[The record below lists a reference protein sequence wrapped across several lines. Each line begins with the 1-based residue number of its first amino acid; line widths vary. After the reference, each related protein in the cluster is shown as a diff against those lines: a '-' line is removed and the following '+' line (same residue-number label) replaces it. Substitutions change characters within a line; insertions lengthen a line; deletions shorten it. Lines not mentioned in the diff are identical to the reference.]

1 MHPERPAGGR
11 STNRLIIGL
20 AVAAVAVAISAPFVV
35 DQGTASASELDR
47 FTSCDDLETFLG
59 DAAATQAEVF
69 GSAEVTD
76 QRLADG
82 DVATTIAGAAEEA
95 TAAPATG
102 AAQDEA
108 ASSQQSAGTGSTNVQ
123 VAGVDE
129 LDVVDGDGDG
139 ERLLVTS
146 GDGRIDLVD
155 VAAGTVVDSLTVAG
169 YGQQLTWDVER
180 GVAWVV
186 SSAESVDDAG
196 LYLPQVE
203 VTRVAVGEGLEAA
216 GTWSVTGYLVGARR
230 IEDRLHLVASDGGSV
245 VHGFVGDVGGESG
258 GPPSE
263 PTVTVP
269 FIDDEGTP
277 VVPCDQ
283 VWHPPTPSEPTATL
297 VATLEVGEGTGEL
310 APIATAEIV
319 GGGGL
324 VHANA
329 GALYVATPQWLDDDT
344 SETSIHRFTLDELA
358 WTGSGRVPGTVMG
371 QFALDESGGVLRVAT
386 TVEGTFGG
394 GPITIEPGIGDGEPI
409 TTEPGPGGDEPI
421 PMPMPVEPADVDNL
435 VVTLDTEG
443 DLDELGRLA
452 GLGHPG
458 ERIQGIRFAG
468 DVAYVVTFLQTDPLY
483 VIDLSDP
490 AAPMATG
497 ELEIPGFS
505 SYLHPV
511 GDGRVV
517 GIGMAGTDDGTL
529 TGAQAQLFDVGDPT
543 APAVLDAEPLG
554 DESEAGTEHRAFTDL
569 GGGRFA
575 VPAVE
580 YPEYDDVPVPLPGP
594 TGPPDQVEVGDEP
607 TTIFPVSPEVYAPQL
622 DVVVLDTDGD
632 GLSVAR
638 RLDVSAAAGADA
650 ISVGYGTRTV
660 PVGDAL
666 VVVTPGTGIA
676 VFDGGAGTG
685 TWIDLVP

>member
-82 DVATTIAGAAEEA
+82 DVATSTAGAAEEA
-95 TAAPATG
+95 TAAPAAG
-102 AAQDEA
+102 AAQDGA

-129 LDVVDGDGDG
+129 LDVVDGDG

-245 VHGFVGDVGGESG
+245 VHGFVGDVVGSESG
-258 GPPSE
+258 GAPPSE

-269 FIDDEGTP
+269 FTDGDGTP

-310 APIATAEIV
+310 APVATAEIV

-329 GALYVATPQWLDDDT
+329 GALYVATPQWLDDGT

-409 TTEPGPGGDEPI
+409 TTEPGPDGDEPI

-468 DVAYVVTFLQTDPLY
+468 DVAYVVTFLRTDPLY

-575 VPAVE
+575 VPALE
-580 YPEYDDVPVPLPGP
+580 YPDFPGEIVPLPRP
-594 TGPPDQVEVGDEP
+594 VEGDEP
-607 TTIFPVSPEVYAPQL
+607 ISIDPTSPEVYAPRL
-622 DVVVLDTDGD
+622 EVVVLDSAGD
-632 GLSVAR
+632 GLTVAR
-638 RLDVSAAAGADA
+638 RLDVTAAAGADA
-650 ISVGYGTRTV
+650 PTIGYGTRTV

-666 VVVTPGTGIA
+666 AVVTAGVGIA

>member
-1 MHPERPAGGR
+1 MHTERPTGGR
-11 STNRLIIGL
+11 TANRIIIGL
-20 AVAAVAVAISAPFVV
+20 AVAATAIAVSAPFVL
-35 DQGTASASELDR
+35 DQGTAAAAELDR
-47 FTSCDDLETFLG
+47 FTDCDGLETFLG
-59 DAAATQAEVF
+59 DAVAAQAEANGFGVTAGGGLEGGGAATTGA
-69 GSAEVTD
+69 GAG
-76 QRLADG
+76 RADG
-82 DVATTIAGAAEEA
+82 DEAANSAAPTAALEDAGAA
-95 TAAPATG
+95 PG
-102 AAQDEA
+102 AAQD
-108 ASSQQSAGTGSTNVQ
+108 ASGTGSTNVQ

-129 LDVVDGDGDG
+129 LDVVDGDG
-139 ERLLVTS
+139 ERLLVVS
-146 GDGRIDLVD
+146 ADGRVDLVD
-155 VAAGTVVDSLTVAG
+155 VAAGTVLDTLTVAG
-169 YGQQLTWDVER
+169 YSQQLSWDVER

-186 SSAESVDDAG
+186 AATDQVDDTG
-196 LYLPQVE
+196 LYLPRIE
-203 VTRVAVGEGLEAA
+203 VTRLRVGDTLEPA
-216 GTWSVTGYLVGARR
+216 GTWGVSGYLVGARR
-230 IEDRLHLVASDGGSV
+230 VDDRLHVVASDGGSV
-245 VHGFVGDVGGESG
+245 VHGFTDDVAVGGG
-258 GPPSE
+258 VAPD
-263 PTVTVP
+263 TTLP
-269 FIDDEGTP
+269 FTDDDGAP

-283 VWHPPTPSEPTATL
+283 VWHPTTPSEPTATL

-310 APIATAEIV
+310 APVATAEIV

-329 GALYVATPQWLDDDT
+329 GALYVATPQWLGDGT
-344 SETSIHRFTLDELA
+344 SETSIHRFTLEELA

-386 TVEGTFGG
+386 TVDGPFGG
-394 GPITIEPGIGDGEPI
+394 GPITIEPGIGDGEPV
-409 TTEPGPGGDEPI
+409 PVPV
-421 PMPMPVEPADVDNL
+421 PVEPADVDNL

-490 AAPMATG
+490 AAPVATG

-517 GIGMAGTDDGTL
+517 GIGMAGTADGTL

-569 GGGRFA
+569 GDGRFA
-575 VPAVE
+575 VPALE
-580 YPEYDDVPVPLPGP
+580 YPDFPGEVVPLPSP
-594 TGPPDQVEVGDEP
+594 LPRPIEGDEP
-607 TTIFPVSPEVYAPQL
+607 ISIDPVSPEVYAPQL
-622 DVVVLDTDGD
+622 DVIVLDTAGD
-632 GLSVAR
+632 GLAVAR
-638 RLDVSAAAGADA
+638 RLDVTATAAGDA
-650 ISVGYGTRTV
+650 QMLGYGTRTV

-666 VVVTPGTGIA
+666 AVVIAGVGVA
-676 VFDGGAGTG
+676 VFDGGAGTS
-685 TWIDLVP
+685 TWIDLAP